1 MEIVFECGGV
11 TGHRLFE
18 DLRLFAFVQHFGEQP
33 EVVPLGFRVFGQ
45 GEEMAADQ
53 QWLITL
59 AFGQL
64 EVAAMTFE
72 GAFGQM
78 LAALAVDEAAR
89 VIVVF
94 EVGQGVATVFAFQ
107 GQARFFEVV
116 VATGGAAGAGFQ
128 AQVEALDNRV
138 AGDHAGVLL
147 IGHRGQFRE
156 HRLVIAENELVRVGA
171 VLEVEVNAFFL
182 AQALDEVQIRLVV
195 LHAVDAFRIDRTG
208 LEFVGVALDAVLFQH
223 HADDFR
229 HAEVL
234 EDALVDAV
242 REVSQ
247 LRAQRHRITGQ
258 AFARV
263 TLRGAVDLAMDAA
276 AVRRQLQEGHYSS
289 MIRGAWVDSYLQTQE
304 LLGLKEGQ
312 GVSSEDEAD
321 YKAFEARLQEQMANY
336 RKTMATD
343 EDRSEFALFE
353 KYHDT
358 YMQIQDAVLD
368 LHKRNLEADAIK
380 LFNEKLTPAW
390 YTGRMKLNDIIGENK
405 VVADTAMANID
416 DAVATAK
423 VSMVISLLV
432 AVLAAGL
439 CGLLLMRA
447 IMAPMNRIVT
457 ILDIMRTGDL
467 SSRLN
472 LDRKD
477 EFGAVETGFNDMMT
491 ELTSLVSQAQRSSV
505 QVTTS
510 VTEIAATSK
519 QQQATATE
527 TAATTTEI
535 GATSR
540 EIAATSR
547 DLVRTMTEV
556 STAADQASVLA
567 GSGQQGLA
575 RMEDTMHSVMG
586 AADLVNAKLAILNE
600 KAGNINQVVVTI
612 VKVADQTNL
621 LSLNA
626 AIEAE
631 KAGEYGR
638 GFAVVATEVRRL
650 ADQTAVATYDIEQ
663 MVREIQSAV
672 SAGVMGMDKFSEE
685 VRRGMSEVQQVGEQL
700 SQIIHQVQALAPRVL
715 MVNEGMQAQA
725 TGAEQIN
732 HALVQLGDA
741 SSQTVESLRQAS
753 FAIDELS
760 QVAVGLR
767 SGVSRFKV

>member
-1 MEIVFECGGV
+1 MKNWTLRQRILASFAVIIAIMLLMV
-11 TGHRLFE
+11 VVSYSRLLKIE
-18 DLRLFAFVQHFGEQP
+18 
-33 EVVPLGFRVFGQ
+33 
-45 GEEMAADQ
+45 
-53 QWLITL
+53 TS
-59 AFGQL
+59 
-64 EVAAMTFE
+64 EVA
-72 GAFGQM
+72 
-78 LAALAVDEAAR
+78 
-89 VIVVF
+89 
-94 EVGQGVATVFAFQ
+94 
-107 GQARFFEVV
+107 
-116 VATGGAAGAGFQ
+116 
-128 AQVEALDNRV
+128 
-138 AGDHAGVLL
+138 
-147 IGHRGQFRE
+147 
-156 HRLVIAENELVRVGA
+156 VR
-171 VLEVEVNAFFL
+171 
-182 AQALDEVQIRLVV
+182 D
-195 LHAVDAFRIDRTG
+195 
-208 LEFVGVALDAVLFQH
+208 DAVPGVYL
-223 HADDFR
+223 
-229 HAEVL
+229 
-234 EDALVDAV
+234 
-242 REVSQ
+242 
-247 LRAQRHRITGQ
+247 
-258 AFARV
+258 
-263 TLRGAVDLAMDAA
+263 
-276 AVRRQLQEGHYSS
+276 SS
-289 MIRGAWVDSYLQTQE
+289 MIRSAWVDSYLQTLE
-304 LLGLKEGQ
+304 LLGLRADKQLSDADRAEFKSYEGRVLQ
-312 GVSSEDEAD
+312 ELRNYEKTIATTEDRVEFD
-321 YKAFEARLQEQMANY
+321 RFEALHQAYN
-336 RKTMATD
+336 KSLAT
-343 EDRSEFALFE
+343 
-353 KYHDT
+353 
-358 YMQIQDAVLD
+358 VLD
-368 LHKRNLEADAIK
+368 SLQRGDQVGARKEFDAQ
-380 LFNEKLTPAW
+380 LTPTWTA
-390 YTGRMKLNDIIGENK
+390 GRMKLNDIITQNK
-405 VVADTAMANID
+405 DVADRATNAID
-416 DAVATAK
+416 DAVSAAK
-423 VSMVISLLV
+423 ISMFLSLVV
-432 AVLAAGL
+432 AILAAGL

-447 IMAPMNRIVT
+447 IMAPMQRIVE
-457 ILDIMRTGDL
+457 ILGTMRDGDL
-467 SSRLN
+467 SKRLN
-472 LDRKD
+472 LERKD
-477 EFGAVETGFNDMMT
+477 EFNAVETGFNDMMT
-491 ELTSLVSQAQRSSV
+491 ELTALVSQAQRSSV

-540 EIAATSR
+540 EIAATSK

-556 STAADQASVLA
+556 STAADQASVAA

-575 RMEDTMHSVMG
+575 RMEETMHSVMG

-685 VRRGMSEVQQVGEQL
+685 VRRGMFEVQQVGEQL

>member
-1 MEIVFECGGV
+1 VKNW
-11 TGHRLFE
+11 T
-18 DLRLFAFVQHFGEQP
+18 LRQRILASFAVII
-33 EVVPLGFRVFGQ
+33 
-45 GEEMAADQ
+45 A
-53 QWLITL
+53 I
-59 AFGQL
+59 
-64 EVAAMTFE
+64 
-72 GAFGQM
+72 M
-78 LAALAVDEAAR
+78 LLM
-89 VIVVF
+89 
-94 EVGQGVATVFAFQ
+94 
-107 GQARFFEVV
+107 VV
-116 VATGGAAGAGFQ
+116 VSYSRLLKIETSENSVRDDAIP
-128 AQVEALDNRV
+128 
-138 AGDHAGVLL
+138 GVY
-147 IGHRGQFRE
+147 
-156 HRLVIAENELVRVGA
+156 
-171 VLEVEVNAFFL
+171 
-182 AQALDEVQIRLVV
+182 
-195 LHAVDAFRIDRTG
+195 
-208 LEFVGVALDAVLFQH
+208 
-223 HADDFR
+223 
-229 HAEVL
+229 
-234 EDALVDAV
+234 
-242 REVSQ
+242 
-247 LRAQRHRITGQ
+247 
-258 AFARV
+258 
-263 TLRGAVDLAMDAA
+263 
-276 AVRRQLQEGHYSS
+276 YSS

-312 GVSSEDEAD
+312 GVSSEDAAD

-343 EDRSEFALFE
+343 EDRTEFAAFE
-353 KYHDT
+353 KYHDA
-358 YMQIQDAVLD
+358 YIQIQDAVLD
-368 LHKRNLEADAIK
+368 LHKRNLEADAVK
-380 LFNEKLTPAW
+380 MFHDKLTPAW
-390 YTGRMKLNDIIGENK
+390 YSGRMKLNDIIGENK
-405 VVADTAMANID
+405 KVADQAMNNID
-416 DAVATAK
+416 DAVAAAK
-423 VSMVISLLV
+423 VSMFISLLV

-447 IMAPMNRIVT
+447 IMAPMNRIVQ
-457 ILDIMRTGDL
+457 ILETMRTGDL

-491 ELTSLVSQAQRSSV
+491 ELTALVSQAQRSSV

>member
-1 MEIVFECGGV
+1 MKNWTLRQRILASFAVIIAIMLLMV
-11 TGHRLFE
+11 VVSYSRLLKIE
-18 DLRLFAFVQHFGEQP
+18 SS
-33 EVVPLGFRVFGQ
+33 
-45 GEEMAADQ
+45 
-53 QWLITL
+53 
-59 AFGQL
+59 
-64 EVAAMTFE
+64 EVA
-72 GAFGQM
+72 
-78 LAALAVDEAAR
+78 
-89 VIVVF
+89 
-94 EVGQGVATVFAFQ
+94 
-107 GQARFFEVV
+107 
-116 VATGGAAGAGFQ
+116 
-128 AQVEALDNRV
+128 
-138 AGDHAGVLL
+138 
-147 IGHRGQFRE
+147 
-156 HRLVIAENELVRVGA
+156 VR
-171 VLEVEVNAFFL
+171 
-182 AQALDEVQIRLVV
+182 D
-195 LHAVDAFRIDRTG
+195 
-208 LEFVGVALDAVLFQH
+208 DAVPGVYL
-223 HADDFR
+223 
-229 HAEVL
+229 
-234 EDALVDAV
+234 
-242 REVSQ
+242 
-247 LRAQRHRITGQ
+247 
-258 AFARV
+258 
-263 TLRGAVDLAMDAA
+263 
-276 AVRRQLQEGHYSS
+276 SS
-289 MIRGAWVDSYLQTQE
+289 MIRSAWVDSYLQTVD
-304 LLGLKEGQ
+304 LLGLR
-312 GVSSEDEAD
+312 EDKTPSDAD
-321 YKAFEARLQEQMANY
+321 KAQFKSFEARILQQMSNY
-336 RKTMATD
+336 ETTIAVGTDRAEFDKFEALHQAYNKSLATMLDSLQRGDLAAARK
-343 EDRSEFALFE
+343 EF
-353 KYHDT
+353 DT
-358 YMQIQDAVLD
+358 Q
-368 LHKRNLEADAIK
+368 
-380 LFNEKLTPAW
+380 LTPTWAA
-390 YTGRMKLNDIIGENK
+390 GRMKLNDIITENK
-405 VVADTAMANID
+405 NVADRATNAIN
-416 DAVATAK
+416 DAVSTAK
-423 VSMVISLLV
+423 ISMFASLAV
-432 AVLAAGL
+432 AILAAGL

-447 IMAPMNRIVT
+447 IMAPMQRIVQ
-457 ILDIMRTGDL
+457 ILETMRGGDL
-467 SSRLN
+467 SKRLN
-472 LDRKD
+472 LERKD
-477 EFGAVETGFNDMMT
+477 EFNAVETGFNDMMT
-491 ELTSLVSQAQRSSV
+491 ELTALVAQAQRSSV

-540 EIAATSR
+540 EIAATSK

-556 STAADQASVLA
+556 STAADQASVAA

-575 RMEDTMHSVMG
+575 RMEETMHSVMG

-685 VRRGMSEVQQVGEQL
+685 VRRGMFEVQQVGEQL

>member
-1 MEIVFECGGV
+1 MTVKNWTLRQRILASFAVIIAIMLLMV
-11 TGHRLFE
+11 VVSYSRLLKIE
-18 DLRLFAFVQHFGEQP
+18 A
-33 EVVPLGFRVFGQ
+33 
-45 GEEMAADQ
+45 GEE
-53 QWLITL
+53 
-59 AFGQL
+59 
-64 EVAAMTFE
+64 
-72 GAFGQM
+72 
-78 LAALAVDEAAR
+78 R
-89 VIVVF
+89 V
-94 EVGQGVATVFAFQ
+94 
-107 GQARFFEVV
+107 
-116 VATGGAAGAGFQ
+116 
-128 AQVEALDNRV
+128 
-138 AGDHAGVLL
+138 
-147 IGHRGQFRE
+147 
-156 HRLVIAENELVRVGA
+156 
-171 VLEVEVNAFFL
+171 
-182 AQALDEVQIRLVV
+182 
-195 LHAVDAFRIDRTG
+195 RT
-208 LEFVGVALDAVLFQH
+208 DAVPGVYF
-223 HADDFR
+223 
-229 HAEVL
+229 
-234 EDALVDAV
+234 
-242 REVSQ
+242 
-247 LRAQRHRITGQ
+247 
-258 AFARV
+258 
-263 TLRGAVDLAMDAA
+263 
-276 AVRRQLQEGHYSS
+276 SS
-289 MIRGAWVDSYLQTQE
+289 MIRSAWVDSYIQTQE
-304 LLGLKEGQ
+304 IIGLKQ
-312 GVSSEDEAD
+312 DQAISAEDRAD
-321 YKAFEARLQEQMANY
+321 FKAFEQRLETQMGNY
-336 RKTMATD
+336 RQTINSR
-343 EDRSEFALFE
+343 EDQTEFDAFE
-353 KYHDT
+353 KAH
-358 YMQIQDAVLD
+358 QEFNRIQAAVLD
-368 LHKRNLEADAIK
+368 LHQRKQEAEAIR
-380 LFNEKLTPAW
+380 LFNEQLTPTWTA
-390 YTGRMKLNDIIGENK
+390 GRMKLNDIITENK
-405 VVADTAMANID
+405 SVADSATTAID
-416 DAVATAK
+416 DAVAAAK
-423 VSMVISLLV
+423 VSMGVSLLL
-432 AVLAAGL
+432 ATLAAGL

-447 IMAPMNRIVT
+447 IMAPMNRIVN
-457 ILDIMRTGDL
+457 ILEVMRTGDL
-467 SSRLN
+467 SGRLN
-472 LDRKD
+472 LERKD

-491 ELTSLVSQAQRSSV
+491 ELTALVSQAQRSSV

-556 STAADQASVLA
+556 SSAADQASVLA

-685 VRRGMSEVQQVGEQL
+685 VRRGMAEVQQVGEQL

>member
-1 MEIVFECGGV
+1 MKNW
-11 TGHRLFE
+11 T
-18 DLRLFAFVQHFGEQP
+18 LRQRILASFAVII
-33 EVVPLGFRVFGQ
+33 
-45 GEEMAADQ
+45 A
-53 QWLITL
+53 I
-59 AFGQL
+59 
-64 EVAAMTFE
+64 
-72 GAFGQM
+72 M
-78 LAALAVDEAAR
+78 LLM
-89 VIVVF
+89 
-94 EVGQGVATVFAFQ
+94 
-107 GQARFFEVV
+107 VV
-116 VATGGAAGAGFQ
+116 VSYSRLLKIETSQ
-128 AQVEALDNRV
+128 EA
-138 AGDHAGVLL
+138 
-147 IGHRGQFRE
+147 
-156 HRLVIAENELVRVGA
+156 VR
-171 VLEVEVNAFFL
+171 
-182 AQALDEVQIRLVV
+182 D
-195 LHAVDAFRIDRTG
+195 
-208 LEFVGVALDAVLFQH
+208 DAVPGVYL
-223 HADDFR
+223 
-229 HAEVL
+229 
-234 EDALVDAV
+234 
-242 REVSQ
+242 
-247 LRAQRHRITGQ
+247 
-258 AFARV
+258 
-263 TLRGAVDLAMDAA
+263 
-276 AVRRQLQEGHYSS
+276 SS
-289 MIRGAWVDSYLQTQE
+289 MIRSAWVDSYLQTIDII
-304 LLGLKEGQ
+304 GLRDDKTFTNT
-312 GVSSEDEAD
+312 DKND
-321 YKAFEARLQEQMANY
+321 YKSFEARIEQQMANY
-336 RKTMATD
+336 EKTIHGQA
-343 EDRSEFALFE
+343 DRMEFDNFKAAHINYN
-353 KYHDT
+353 K
-358 YMQIQDAVLD
+358 VLAQVLERVEAND
-368 LHKRNLEADAIK
+368 LPGANQLLE
-380 LFNEKLTPAW
+380 EQLTPIW
-390 YTGRMKLNDIIGENK
+390 TEGRMKLNDIITENK
-405 VVADTAMANID
+405 NVSDR
-416 DAVATAK
+416 ATAAIDEAVLSAK
-423 VSMVISLLV
+423 ISMAVSLLI
-432 AVLAAGL
+432 AILAAGL

-447 IMAPMNRIVT
+447 IMAPMQRIVD
-457 ILDIMRTGDL
+457 ILETMRDGDL
-467 SSRLN
+467 SKRLN
-472 LDRKD
+472 LERKD

-491 ELTSLVSQAQRSSV
+491 ELTALVSQAQRSSV

-540 EIAATSR
+540 EIAATSK

-556 STAADQASVLA
+556 STAADQASVAA

-575 RMEDTMHSVMG
+575 RMEETMHSVMG

-621 LSLNA
+621 LALNA

-685 VRRGMSEVQQVGEQL
+685 VRRGMFEVQQVGEQL

>member
-1 MEIVFECGGV
+1 MKNW
-11 TGHRLFE
+11 T
-18 DLRLFAFVQHFGEQP
+18 LRQRILASFA
-33 EVVPLGFRVFGQ
+33 
-45 GEEMAADQ
+45 
-53 QWLITL
+53 
-59 AFGQL
+59 
-64 EVAAMTFE
+64 
-72 GAFGQM
+72 
-78 LAALAVDEAAR
+78 
-89 VIVVF
+89 VII
-94 EVGQGVATVFAFQ
+94 AIMSLM
-107 GQARFFEVV
+107 V
-116 VATGGAAGAGFQ
+116 VASYSRLLSIESSEET
-128 AQVEALDNRV
+128 VRTDSIP
-138 AGDHAGVLL
+138 GVY
-147 IGHRGQFRE
+147 
-156 HRLVIAENELVRVGA
+156 
-171 VLEVEVNAFFL
+171 
-182 AQALDEVQIRLVV
+182 
-195 LHAVDAFRIDRTG
+195 
-208 LEFVGVALDAVLFQH
+208 
-223 HADDFR
+223 
-229 HAEVL
+229 
-234 EDALVDAV
+234 
-242 REVSQ
+242 
-247 LRAQRHRITGQ
+247 
-258 AFARV
+258 
-263 TLRGAVDLAMDAA
+263 
-276 AVRRQLQEGHYSS
+276 YSS
-289 MIRGAWVDSYLQTQE
+289 MVRSAWVDSYVLTLQLVGSATQRD
-304 LLGLKEGQ
+304 LT
-312 GVSSEDEAD
+312 SEDRKLYASYEERMKRELDNYRTTIFDDQDRAEFD
-321 YKAFEARLQEQMANY
+321 AFERLHAQYIQVLAGVLEFYQDNKTEQ
-336 RKTMATD
+336 
-343 EDRSEFALFE
+343 
-353 KYHDT
+353 
-358 YMQIQDAVLD
+358 
-368 LHKRNLEADAIK
+368 ADAMITQQ
-380 LFNEKLTPAW
+380 LAPIWMA
-390 YTGRMKLNDIIGENK
+390 GRKQLNTIIESNR
-405 VVADTAMANID
+405 TAANHATETIAS
-416 DAVATAK
+416 AVTSAK
-423 VSMVISLLV
+423 ISMLVSLVI

-439 CGLLLMRA
+439 CGFLLLQA
-447 IMAPMNRIVT
+447 IMSPMQRIVA
-457 ILDIMRTGDL
+457 ILETMRSGDL

-472 LDRKD
+472 LERKD
-477 EFGAVETGFNDMMT
+477 EFGAVETGFNAMMT
-491 ELTSLVSQAQRSSV
+491 ELTALVSQAQRSSV

-556 STAADQASVLA
+556 TSAADQASILA

-575 RMEDTMHSVMG
+575 RMEETMHSVMG

-685 VRRGMSEVQQVGEQL
+685 VRRGMSEVTQVGEQL

-732 HALVQLGDA
+732 LALVQLGDA

-753 FAIDELS
+753 FAIDEPS

>member
-1 MEIVFECGGV
+1 MAPRGLTVKNW
-11 TGHRLFE
+11 T
-18 DLRLFAFVQHFGEQP
+18 LRQRILASFAVIIAIMLLM
-33 EVVPLGFRVFGQ
+33 V
-45 GEEMAADQ
+45 
-53 QWLITL
+53 
-59 AFGQL
+59 
-64 EVAAMTFE
+64 VAAYSRLLSIESSEETVR
-72 GAFGQM
+72 A
-78 LAALAVDEAAR
+78 DS
-89 VIVVF
+89 IP
-94 EVGQGVATVFAFQ
+94 GVY
-107 GQARFFEVV
+107 
-116 VATGGAAGAGFQ
+116 
-128 AQVEALDNRV
+128 
-138 AGDHAGVLL
+138 
-147 IGHRGQFRE
+147 
-156 HRLVIAENELVRVGA
+156 
-171 VLEVEVNAFFL
+171 
-182 AQALDEVQIRLVV
+182 
-195 LHAVDAFRIDRTG
+195 
-208 LEFVGVALDAVLFQH
+208 
-223 HADDFR
+223 
-229 HAEVL
+229 
-234 EDALVDAV
+234 
-242 REVSQ
+242 
-247 LRAQRHRITGQ
+247 
-258 AFARV
+258 
-263 TLRGAVDLAMDAA
+263 
-276 AVRRQLQEGHYSS
+276 YSS
-289 MIRGAWVDSYLQTQE
+289 MIRSAWVDSYVLTLQLVGSSNQRDLNNEDRKLYASYEERLKLE
-304 LLGLKEGQ
+304 LE
-312 GVSSEDEAD
+312 
-321 YKAFEARLQEQMANY
+321 NY
-336 RKTMATD
+336 RGTIFDKNDRAAFDEFERLHQQYAQILANVLELYQAKQFAQAHTMVTEQLA
-343 EDRSEFALFE
+343 
-353 KYHDT
+353 
-358 YMQIQDAVLD
+358 
-368 LHKRNLEADAIK
+368 
-380 LFNEKLTPAW
+380 PAW
-390 YTGRMKLNDIIGENK
+390 MAGRKQLNSVIDANRSSASEATENIAHS
-405 VVADTAMANID
+405 VM
-416 DAVATAK
+416 TAK
-423 VSMVISLLV
+423 VSMLVSLLI
-432 AVLAAGL
+432 AVLAAAL
-439 CGLLLMRA
+439 CGYLLLKA
-447 IMAPMNRIVT
+447 IMSPMKRIVS
-457 ILDIMRTGDL
+457 ILEVMRSGDL

-472 LDRKD
+472 LERKD

-556 STAADQASVLA
+556 TSAADQASILA

-575 RMEDTMHSVMG
+575 RMEETMHQVMG

-685 VRRGMSEVQQVGEQL
+685 VRRGMFEVTQVGEQL

-732 HALVQLGDA
+732 LALVQLGDA

>member
-1 MEIVFECGGV
+1 MKNW
-11 TGHRLFE
+11 T
-18 DLRLFAFVQHFGEQP
+18 LRQRILASFAVII
-33 EVVPLGFRVFGQ
+33 
-45 GEEMAADQ
+45 A
-53 QWLITL
+53 I
-59 AFGQL
+59 
-64 EVAAMTFE
+64 
-72 GAFGQM
+72 M
-78 LAALAVDEAAR
+78 LLM
-89 VIVVF
+89 
-94 EVGQGVATVFAFQ
+94 
-107 GQARFFEVV
+107 VV
-116 VATGGAAGAGFQ
+116 VSYSRLLKI
-128 AQVEALDNRV
+128 EASEV
-138 AGDHAGVLL
+138 S
-147 IGHRGQFRE
+147 
-156 HRLVIAENELVRVGA
+156 VR
-171 VLEVEVNAFFL
+171 
-182 AQALDEVQIRLVV
+182 D
-195 LHAVDAFRIDRTG
+195 
-208 LEFVGVALDAVLFQH
+208 
-223 HADDFR
+223 
-229 HAEVL
+229 
-234 EDALVDAV
+234 DALPGVY
-242 REVSQ
+242 
-247 LRAQRHRITGQ
+247 
-258 AFARV
+258 
-263 TLRGAVDLAMDAA
+263 
-276 AVRRQLQEGHYSS
+276 YSS

-304 LLGLKEGQ
+304 MLGLKEGQ
-312 GVSSEDEAD
+312 GISAEDAAD
-321 YKAFEARLQEQMANY
+321 FKSFEARVQDAMNSY
-336 RKTMATD
+336 RATVTTD
-343 EDRSEFALFE
+343 EDKLEFAAFE
-353 KYHDT
+353 KYHENYGKILAT
-358 YMQIQDAVLD
+358 VLD
-368 LHKRNLEADAIK
+368 LHKRNQEAEAIK
-380 LFNEKLTPAW
+380 LFNEQLTPTWTA
-390 YTGRMKLNDIIGENK
+390 GRMKLNDILRENK
-405 VVADTAMANID
+405 AVADQDMAYID
-416 DAVATAK
+416 DAVFTAK
-423 VSMVISLLV
+423 VIMGISLLV

-447 IMAPMNRIVT
+447 IMAPMNRIVQ
-457 ILDIMRTGDL
+457 ILEVMRTGDL
-467 SSRLN
+467 SGRLN
-472 LDRKD
+472 LERKD
-477 EFGAVETGFNDMMT
+477 EFGAVETGFNDMMA

-556 STAADQASVLA
+556 STAADQASVAA

-575 RMEDTMHSVMG
+575 RMEETMHSVMG

-767 SGVSRFKV
+767 GGVSRFKV

>member
-1 MEIVFECGGV
+1 VKNW
-11 TGHRLFE
+11 T
-18 DLRLFAFVQHFGEQP
+18 LRQRILASFAVII
-33 EVVPLGFRVFGQ
+33 
-45 GEEMAADQ
+45 A
-53 QWLITL
+53 I
-59 AFGQL
+59 
-64 EVAAMTFE
+64 
-72 GAFGQM
+72 M
-78 LAALAVDEAAR
+78 LLM
-89 VIVVF
+89 
-94 EVGQGVATVFAFQ
+94 
-107 GQARFFEVV
+107 VV
-116 VATGGAAGAGFQ
+116 VSYSRLLKIESS
-128 AQVEALDNRV
+128 EAS
-138 AGDHAGVLL
+138 
-147 IGHRGQFRE
+147 
-156 HRLVIAENELVRVGA
+156 VR
-171 VLEVEVNAFFL
+171 
-182 AQALDEVQIRLVV
+182 
-195 LHAVDAFRIDRTG
+195 
-208 LEFVGVALDAVLFQH
+208 
-223 HADDFR
+223 
-229 HAEVL
+229 
-234 EDALVDAV
+234 EDALPG
-242 REVSQ
+242 
-247 LRAQRHRITGQ
+247 LY
-258 AFARV
+258 
-263 TLRGAVDLAMDAA
+263 
-276 AVRRQLQEGHYSS
+276 YSS
-289 MIRGAWVDSYLQTQE
+289 MVRSAWVDSYLRTQE
-304 LLGLKEGQ
+304 ILGFKEGEGFSAEQ
-312 GVSSEDEAD
+312 AENF
-321 YKAFEARLQEQMANY
+321 KTFEARLQEHMQSY
-336 RKTMATD
+336 RGTIATD
-343 EDRSEFALFE
+343 EDKVEYAAFE
-353 KYHDT
+353 KLHGDYNQVLAT
-358 YMQIQDAVLD
+358 VLD
-368 LHKRNLEADAIK
+368 LHKRNQSAEAIR
-380 LFNEKLTPAW
+380 LFNEQLTPAW
-390 YTGRMKLNDIIGENK
+390 TAGRMKLNDIIRENK
-405 VVADTAMANID
+405 AVADNDIAAID
-416 DAVATAK
+416 DAVLTAK
-423 VSMVISLLV
+423 VIMGISLV
-432 AVLAAGL
+432 IAVLAAGL

-447 IMAPMNRIVT
+447 IMAPMNRIVQ
-457 ILDIMRTGDL
+457 ILEVMRTGDL
-467 SSRLN
+467 SNRLN
-472 LDRKD
+472 LERKD
-477 EFGAVETGFNDMMT
+477 EFGAVETGFNDMMA

-556 STAADQASVLA
+556 STAADQASVAA

-575 RMEDTMHSVMG
+575 RMEETMHSVMG

>member
-1 MEIVFECGGV
+1 
-11 TGHRLFE
+11 
-18 DLRLFAFVQHFGEQP
+18 
-33 EVVPLGFRVFGQ
+33 
-45 GEEMAADQ
+45 
-53 QWLITL
+53 
-59 AFGQL
+59 
-64 EVAAMTFE
+64 
-72 GAFGQM
+72 M
-78 LAALAVDEAAR
+78 LLM
-89 VIVVF
+89 
-94 EVGQGVATVFAFQ
+94 
-107 GQARFFEVV
+107 VV
-116 VATGGAAGAGFQ
+116 VAFTR
-128 AQVEALDNRV
+128 L
-138 AGDHAGVLL
+138 
-147 IGHRGQFRE
+147 
-156 HRLVIAENELVRVGA
+156 LVIEDSA
-171 VLEVEVNAFFL
+171 
-182 AQALDEVQIRLVV
+182 DEVR
-195 LHAVDAFRIDRTG
+195 
-208 LEFVGVALDAVLFQH
+208 LDALPGVY
-223 HADDFR
+223 
-229 HAEVL
+229 
-234 EDALVDAV
+234 
-242 REVSQ
+242 
-247 LRAQRHRITGQ
+247 
-258 AFARV
+258 
-263 TLRGAVDLAMDAA
+263 
-276 AVRRQLQEGHYSS
+276 YSS
-289 MIRGAWVDSYLQTQE
+289 TVRGAWVESYVRTQQLLAEGTGRSLTNAEEDQYKDFEDRLQAQIANYQKSIFE
-304 LLGLKEGQ
+304 
-312 GVSSEDEAD
+312 EAD
-321 YKAFEARLQEQMANY
+321 RTDFAQFLQLRERYQLVLNGILAAYQGDNYALAQRIFVEQ
-336 RKTMATD
+336 
-343 EDRSEFALFE
+343 
-353 KYHDT
+353 
-358 YMQIQDAVLD
+358 
-368 LHKRNLEADAIK
+368 
-380 LFNEKLTPAW
+380 LTPLW
-390 YTGRMKLNDIIGENK
+390 FDGRKVLNALGTKNK
-405 VVADTAMANID
+405 VNADRAADNIQA
-416 DAVATAK
+416 AVS
-423 VSMVISLLV
+423 VSKITLGISLII
-432 AVLAAGL
+432 AVLAAVA
-439 CGLLLMRA
+439 CGLLLMRT
-447 IMAPMNRIVT
+447 ILAPMNRIVK
-457 ILDIMRTGDL
+457 ILETMRTGDL

-472 LDRKD
+472 LERQD
-477 EFGAVETGFNDMMT
+477 EFNTVQTGFNDMVT
-491 ELTSLVSQAQRSSV
+491 ELAALVSQAQRSSV

-556 STAADQASVLA
+556 TSAADQASILA

-575 RMEDTMHSVMG
+575 RMEETMHSVMG
-586 AADLVNAKLAILNE
+586 AADLVNSKLAILNE

-685 VRRGMSEVQQVGEQL
+685 VRRGMFEVTQVGEQL

-732 HALVQLGDA
+732 QALVQLGDA

>member
-1 MEIVFECGGV
+1 MKNWTLRQRILASFAVIIAIMLLMV
-11 TGHRLFE
+11 VVSYSRLMKIE
-18 DLRLFAFVQHFGEQP
+18 SS
-33 EVVPLGFRVFGQ
+33 
-45 GEEMAADQ
+45 
-53 QWLITL
+53 
-59 AFGQL
+59 
-64 EVAAMTFE
+64 EVA
-72 GAFGQM
+72 
-78 LAALAVDEAAR
+78 
-89 VIVVF
+89 
-94 EVGQGVATVFAFQ
+94 
-107 GQARFFEVV
+107 
-116 VATGGAAGAGFQ
+116 
-128 AQVEALDNRV
+128 
-138 AGDHAGVLL
+138 
-147 IGHRGQFRE
+147 
-156 HRLVIAENELVRVGA
+156 VR
-171 VLEVEVNAFFL
+171 
-182 AQALDEVQIRLVV
+182 D
-195 LHAVDAFRIDRTG
+195 
-208 LEFVGVALDAVLFQH
+208 DAVPGVYL
-223 HADDFR
+223 
-229 HAEVL
+229 
-234 EDALVDAV
+234 
-242 REVSQ
+242 
-247 LRAQRHRITGQ
+247 
-258 AFARV
+258 
-263 TLRGAVDLAMDAA
+263 
-276 AVRRQLQEGHYSS
+276 SS
-289 MIRGAWVDSYLQTQE
+289 MIRSAWVDSYLHTLE
-304 LLGLKEGQ
+304 LLGLR
-312 GVSSEDEAD
+312 EDKKLSDAD
-321 YKAFEARLQEQMANY
+321 KAEFISFETRMLQQMALY
-336 RKTMATD
+336 EKTIAAGD
-343 EDRSEFALFE
+343 DRSEFDKFE
-353 KYHDT
+353 TLHQLYNKSLATVKESLQRGDIAAARKEFDT
-358 YMQIQDAVLD
+358 Q
-368 LHKRNLEADAIK
+368 
-380 LFNEKLTPAW
+380 LTPAW
-390 YTGRMKLNDIIGENK
+390 TAGRMKLNDIITENK
-405 VVADTAMANID
+405 NVADRATNAID
-416 DAVATAK
+416 DAVSAAK
-423 VSMVISLLV
+423 ISMFLSLLV
-432 AVLAAGL
+432 ALFAAGL

-447 IMAPMNRIVT
+447 IMAPMQRIVE
-457 ILDIMRTGDL
+457 ILEVMRTGDL
-467 SSRLN
+467 SKRLN
-472 LDRKD
+472 LERKD

-491 ELTSLVSQAQRSSV
+491 ELTALVSQAQRSSV

-540 EIAATSR
+540 EIAATSK

-556 STAADQASVLA
+556 STAADQASVAA

-575 RMEDTMHSVMG
+575 RMEETMHSVMG

-685 VRRGMSEVQQVGEQL
+685 VRRGMFEVQQVGEQL
-700 SQIIHQVQALAPRVL
+700 SQIIHQVQALAPRVV

-767 SGVSRFKV
+767 GGVSRFKV

>member
-1 MEIVFECGGV
+1 MKNW
-11 TGHRLFE
+11 T
-18 DLRLFAFVQHFGEQP
+18 LRQRILASFAVII
-33 EVVPLGFRVFGQ
+33 
-45 GEEMAADQ
+45 A
-53 QWLITL
+53 I
-59 AFGQL
+59 
-64 EVAAMTFE
+64 
-72 GAFGQM
+72 M
-78 LAALAVDEAAR
+78 LLM
-89 VIVVF
+89 
-94 EVGQGVATVFAFQ
+94 
-107 GQARFFEVV
+107 VV
-116 VATGGAAGAGFQ
+116 VSYSRLLKI
-128 AQVEALDNRV
+128 EASENSVRDD
-138 AGDHAGVLL
+138 AIPGVY
-147 IGHRGQFRE
+147 
-156 HRLVIAENELVRVGA
+156 
-171 VLEVEVNAFFL
+171 
-182 AQALDEVQIRLVV
+182 
-195 LHAVDAFRIDRTG
+195 
-208 LEFVGVALDAVLFQH
+208 
-223 HADDFR
+223 
-229 HAEVL
+229 
-234 EDALVDAV
+234 
-242 REVSQ
+242 
-247 LRAQRHRITGQ
+247 
-258 AFARV
+258 
-263 TLRGAVDLAMDAA
+263 
-276 AVRRQLQEGHYSS
+276 YSS

-312 GVSSEDEAD
+312 GVSSEDAAD
-321 YKAFEARLQEQMANY
+321 YKSFEVRLQEQMANY

-343 EDRSEFALFE
+343 EDRTEFAAFE
-353 KYHDT
+353 KYHDA
-358 YMQIQDAVLD
+358 YMQIQDQVLD
-368 LHKRNLEADAIK
+368 LHKRNLEAEAVK
-380 LFNEKLTPAW
+380 LFTEKLTPAW

-405 VVADTAMANID
+405 RVADQAMANID
-416 DAVATAK
+416 EAVAAAK
-423 VSMVISLLV
+423 VSMFVSLLV
-432 AVLAAGL
+432 AVLAAGA

-447 IMAPMNRIVT
+447 IMAPMNRIVK
-457 ILDIMRTGDL
+457 ILEIMRTGDL

-621 LSLNA
+621 LALNA

-685 VRRGMSEVQQVGEQL
+685 VRRGMAEVQQVGEQL